1 MPQVGRE
8 EPLISVIVSVLNG
21 VKTIERTIRSV
32 LDQSYSQTE
41 LIVID
46 GGSTDGTVEVLAA
59 HHDRIAYWESKP
71 DRGICHAW
79 NKAVEHAKGKWF
91 YFLGAD
97 DYLWN
102 RDVFEQIAPHLTSV
116 AENTRIVYGQVA
128 VVDRLGGVLE
138 IAGRPWMQ
146 VRRRFLQEMAIPH
159 QGIFHH
165 RDLFLRQGFDETFAI
180 AGDYELLLRE
190 LKERE
195 AHFVD
200 RVIVAGMQIGGMSSD
215 PTRTLKALREMARAR
230 RMAEVG
236 GIPYLW
242 AWTYAKAWMR
252 RTLAVLIGDGLARY
266 LADVYRRLT
275 GRSAIWTR

>member
-1 MPQVGRE
+1 MPQLGRG

-21 VKTIERTIRSV
+21 VKTIDRTIHSV
-32 LDQSYSQTE
+32 LGQSYSQAE

-46 GGSTDGTVEVLAA
+46 GGSTDGTVDVLAD
-59 HHDRIAYWESKP
+59 HHGRIAYWESRP
-71 DRGICHAW
+71 DRGIYHAW
-79 NKAVEHAKGKWF
+79 NKALQHAKGKWL

-97 DYLWN
+97 DYLWD

-128 VVDRLGGVLE
+128 VVDELGGVLE

-165 RDLFLRQGFDETFAI
+165 RDLFLLQGFDESFVI
-180 AGDYELLLRE
+180 AGDYEFLLRE
-190 LKERE
+190 LRNRE
-195 AHFVD
+195 AYFVD

-230 RMAEVG
+230 RKAEVG

-242 AWTYAKAWMR
+242 SWTYIKAWTR
-252 RTLAVLIGDGLARY
+252 RTLARLIGDGLARC